1 MVLIS
6 NEQYMLW
13 SQKVCR
19 KCIFE
24 GSGDPNLL
32 TLPVKKTQ
40 SLEKKS
46 AVDKSAWIKAWCSI
60 IDRRL

>member
-46 AVDKSAWIKAWCSI
+46 AVDKSAWIKA
-60 IDRRL
+60 